1 MKIYQD
7 RYDEM
12 GRVFRVWIHLSTLR
26 RRGQAHGSDKVIP
39 LWGDSLAIRCP
50 ACPQVHLNV
59 DLETII
65 QALGDEVYVTEPL

>member
-1 MKIYQD
+1 MKIYKD

-26 RRGQAHGSDKVIP
+26 RRGQASSSNSSNNVIQ

-50 ACPQVHLNV
+50 ACPQVHFNI
-59 DLETII
+59 DLETIVR
-65 QALGDEVYVTEPL
+65 ALEGEA

>member
-12 GRVFRVWIHLSTLR
+12 GRAFRVWIHLSTLR
-26 RRGQAHGSDKVIP
+26 RRGQVHGSNGVIQ
-39 LWGDSLAIRCP
+39 LWKDSLAIRCP
-50 ACPQVHLNV
+50 ACPQVHFNV

-65 QALGDEVYVTEPL
+65 QALENEAYVIEQL

>member
-1 MKIYQD
+1 MKIYKD

-26 RRGQAHGSDKVIP
+26 RRGQAQGSDKVIQ

-50 ACPQVHLNV
+50 ACPQAHFNV
-59 DLETII
+59 DLETIV
-65 QALGDEVYVTEPL
+65 QAPEGEAYVIEKL

>member
-1 MKIYQD
+1 
-7 RYDEM
+7 M

-26 RRGQAHGSDKVIP
+26 RRGQAHGFNVIQ
-39 LWGDSLAIRCP
+39 LWKNSLALRCP

-65 QALGDEVYVTEPL
+65 QAPEDEAYVTRQL

>member
-26 RRGQAHGSDKVIP
+26 RRGQAHGFHKVIP
-39 LWGDSLAIRCP
+39 LLGDSLAISCP
-50 ACPQVHLNV
+50 ACPQVHFNV
-59 DLETII
+59 DLETITK
-65 QALGDEVYVTEPL
+65 ALGDEVYVVEQS